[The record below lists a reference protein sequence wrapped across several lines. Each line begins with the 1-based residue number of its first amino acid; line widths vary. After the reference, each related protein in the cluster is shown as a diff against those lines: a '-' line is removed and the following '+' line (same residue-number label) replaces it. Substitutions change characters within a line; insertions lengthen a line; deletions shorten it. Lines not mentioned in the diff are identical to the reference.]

1 MLVSNYLFS
10 QDLPSYV
17 PTDGLIAYY
26 PFNGNA
32 NDESGNGNH
41 GTVNGATLTSDRD
54 GNENSSYSFD
64 GVSSSI
70 STVGNFNFNNELTF
84 SSWIYIESYI
94 EDGVH
99 ERIVNSS
106 EGTGGIQD
114 RWMFNVSP
122 NSESS
127 TLEFNIGYTGNEV
140 QGLKTIPLNK
150 FTHVA
155 FTFKNG
161 EVVIYMDGEID
172 SSSTLGI
179 TNLNFINSP
188 IDLGSVNGLES
199 FFNGELDDIGIWNRA
214 LSEQEIQN
222 LYNSSSGDILL
233 NGTVSAENHQIKNVS
248 DPTHSQDVTT
258 KNYVDSLLD
267 RIEQLENQV
276 NNDGSTVKLSNEVRY
291 IAYDNEQFL
300 EIKNTGT
307 LYNNLSWSQS
317 GTTVTITSKNH
328 GLSSGD
334 YIVVRGGVD
343 VYLYTRITYINSDSF
358 TYISNTSGT
367 VTGTDGA
374 YIPAV
379 GVSSIS
385 DEQVTIDVP
394 NTSNI
399 QIGYIKYIS
408 SSFKS
413 SNFFS
418 LNLPQGITNGVGGN
432 SSFETQSPPTSIVF
446 DGNGTYNSSA
456 TIQIKGTN
464 GSGFNEIIISAGLST
479 FTKNM
484 IIFTF

>member
-1 MLVSNYLFS
+1 MKRIILTLTLALFTLPILNA

-17 PTDGLIAYY
+17 PTEGLVAYY

-32 NDESGNGNH
+32 NDASGNGHH
-41 GTVNGATLTSDRD
+41 GTVNGATLSSDRD

-106 EGTGGIQD
+106 EGTGGISD

-222 LYNSSSGDILL
+222 LYNSSTGDIIL
-233 NGTVSAENHQIKNVS
+233 NGVVSAENNQIKNVA
-248 DPTHSQDVTT
+248 DPTDAQDVVT
-258 KNYVDSLLD
+258 KNYTYSKTEVDALIANLQQQINEMNQTITSS
-267 RIEQLENQV
+267 ELEGNWNV
-276 NNDGSTVKLSNEVRY
+276 KELYYLNPDTNEITSTFPTPECSKPYQYYEFLASKEIFWTGIGTNWVTQSCTSNEFGVKQDPYTITTENISGDDPITY
-291 IAYDNEQFL
+291 INFPGGSGTRNWEVISRPSENTIIIRAWQNNE
-300 EIKNTGT
+300 IT
-307 LYNNLSWSQS
+307 LYNNE
-317 GTTVTITSKNH
+317 VY
-328 GLSSGD
+328 GLKLVKES
-334 YIVVRGGVD
+334 
-343 VYLYTRITYINSDSF
+343 RI
-358 TYISNTSGT
+358 
-367 VTGTDGA
+367 
-374 YIPAV
+374 
-379 GVSSIS
+379 
-385 DEQVTIDVP
+385 E
-394 NTSNI
+394 
-399 QIGYIKYIS
+399 
-408 SSFKS
+408 
-413 SNFFS
+413 
-418 LNLPQGITNGVGGN
+418 
-432 SSFETQSPPTSIVF
+432 
-446 DGNGTYNSSA
+446 
-456 TIQIKGTN
+456 
-464 GSGFNEIIISAGLST
+464 
-479 FTKNM
+479 
-484 IIFTF
+484 